1 VYWIKDCTAARS
13 RECGKEEE
21 LRTHIL
27 VIAAGDLRLLVPLKE
42 IEVKQRNINPLTSHF
57 SHQEAEFAP
66 VLESRDAQ
74 VR

>member
-1 VYWIKDCTAARS
+1 LHSSARS
-13 RECGKEEE
+13 RECGKRIRE

-27 VIAAGDLRLLVPLKE
+27 VIAAGGLRLLVPLKE

-66 VLESRDAQ
+66 ALESRDAQ